1 MKLSNDVLH
10 LLEKLDATTYNHS
23 YRLWEM
29 ALGVEEHF
37 HIKDDVLSTAA
48 LVHDIGKLYIP
59 KMILDKRGGLDA
71 LEREVIDL
79 HTYYGY
85 RILEAHGVDEVVRRI
100 VLYHHGTEP
109 KVLIEMSKSV
119 YENIFVKAKMLH
131 TLDVFEALTTD
142 RPYKRRMSVERA
154 CTWMEQEPG
163 YHKETLEYL
172 KRYRKDF

>member
-1 MKLSNDVLH
+1 MKLSNDVLN
-10 LLEKLDATTYNHS
+10 LMEKLDATTYNHS

-29 ALGVEEHF
+29 AMGVEEHF
-37 HIKDDVLSTAA
+37 HYKDDVLSTAA

-59 KMILDKRGGLDA
+59 KIILDKRGGLDV

-79 HTYYGY
+79 HAYYGY
-85 RILEAHGVDEVVRRI
+85 RILEKYGVDEVIRRI
-100 VLYHHGTEP
+100 VLYHHGMNP
-109 KVLIEMSKSV
+109 MVLTSLPEFEDS
-119 YENIFVKAKMLH
+119 ETAEKAMILH

-142 RPYKRRMSVERA
+142 RPCKRRLSVERA

>member
-1 MKLSNDVLH
+1 MKLSNDVLN

-37 HIKDDVLSTAA
+37 KCKNDLLSTAA

-59 KMILDKRGGLDA
+59 GWILNKREGLDT

-79 HTYYGY
+79 HPYYGY
-85 RILEAHGVDEVVRRI
+85 RILQICGVEEEIRRI
-100 VLYHHGTEP
+100 ALYHHGTEP
-109 KVLIEMSKSV
+109 VVLSALQE
-119 YENIFVKAKMLH
+119 YENAEVMEKALMLH

-142 RPYKRRMSVERA
+142 RPYRRRMSVDRA
-154 CTWMEQEPG
+154 CSCMEQETG
-163 YHKETLEYL
+163 YHPEILHYL
-172 KRYRKDF
+172 KEFRKDF